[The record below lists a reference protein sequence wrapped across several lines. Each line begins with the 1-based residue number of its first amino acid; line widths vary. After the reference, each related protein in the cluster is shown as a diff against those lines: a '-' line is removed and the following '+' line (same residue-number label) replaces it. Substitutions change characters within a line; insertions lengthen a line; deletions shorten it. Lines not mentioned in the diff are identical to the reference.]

1 MATMKRCLVPMTLS
15 GRWGSEHLWP
25 GLEVNVERELAP
37 GFTVADAVV
46 GREECFEDVSITMDG
61 GPTPAGFSHVDVG
74 DDVDLSHATMRPI
87 EPTQE

>member
-37 GFTVADAVV
+37 GFTVAAAIA
-46 GREECFEDVSITMDG
+46 GREDCFEDVTAAPDE
-61 GPTPAGFSHVDVG
+61 PVA
-74 DDVDLSHATMRPI
+74 
-87 EPTQE
+87 EPTNDTAVRPRRAVRE